1 MATKDTILRNK
12 VQVIVDD
19 NTQEIFLNDLYKKSI
34 LAANKLLKDSDSTF
48 PQRIARAVLASYMDE
63 LGMISASG
71 DNSSEAYAIRAC
83 VTVDVLRRVLA
94 RAGMTLEVDILP
106 RSIAQKKYEALLLA
120 NKK

>member
-71 DNSSEAYAIRAC
+71 DGSSEAYAIRAC

-106 RSIAQKKYEALLLA
+106 RSIAQKKYEALLQV

>member
-106 RSIAQKKYEALLLA
+106 RSIAQKKYEALLQA